1 MSRKAPSR
9 REFLTLPLALILA
22 PLIGGRPAG
31 AAPDAR
37 KAKYGADI
45 SILYGVLTYRLEG
58 TVTETVDRGAGQY
71 EVAIVGEGDGI
82 ANRVESRG
90 TLWQGRWAPLQT
102 RSFFSVKGRESRS
115 DITYDY
121 ARRSVAYHFKGETF
135 FLRKLRVA
143 DDVVPI
149 PEGMYID
156 DTLSATLNYT
166 DQLWV
171 PQADGTY
178 LTRIV
183 RRKKPENEGAD
194 DVQQHYKAELV
205 PFTLKVVPDASTGKT
220 TAHIDLTRFSSWAKQ
235 DQPGK
240 ITFDTTRR
248 LENMSL
254 PMMLG
259 TSVQVRIA
267 TG

>member
-1 MSRKAPSR
+1 MSRKVPSR
-9 REFLTLPLALILA
+9 REFLTLPLAVLLA
-22 PLIGGRPAG
+22 PFVDRPA
-31 AAPDAR
+31 AAAADAR
-37 KAKYGADI
+37 KARYGADV

-58 TVTETVDRGAGQY
+58 TMTEMVDRAAGQY
-71 EVAIVGEGDGI
+71 EVSIAGEGDGI
-82 ANRVESRG
+82 ANRIESRG
-90 TLWQGRWAPLQT
+90 TLWRGRWAPLQT

-121 ARRSVAYHFKGETF
+121 ARRSVAYRFRGETF

-143 DDVVPI
+143 DDVLTI
-149 PEGMYID
+149 PEGMYVD
-156 DTLSATLNYT
+156 DSISATLNYT
-166 DQLWV
+166 DQLWA
-171 PQADGTY
+171 PQADGTF

-194 DVQQHYKAELV
+194 DVQKHYTAELV

-220 TAHIDLTRFSSWAKQ
+220 MAQIDLTRFSSWAKQ

-240 ITFDTTRR
+240 ITFDAARR
-248 LENMSL
+248 PENMSL

-259 TSVQVRIA
+259 TSVQIKIA

>member
-1 MSRKAPSR
+1 MSRKVTSR
-9 REFLTLPLALILA
+9 REFLTLPLALFLA
-22 PLIGGRPAG
+22 PFLGRTAN
-31 AAPDAR
+31 AAPEAR
-37 KAKYGADI
+37 KARYGVDV

-58 TVTETVDRGAGQY
+58 TTAETVDRAGGHY
-71 EVAIVGEGDGI
+71 DVTIAGEGDGI
-82 ANRVESRG
+82 ANRIESRG

-121 ARRSVAYHFKGETF
+121 ARRSIAYHFKGETF
-135 FLRKLRVA
+135 FLRRLRVA
-143 DDVVPI
+143 DDVLAV
-149 PEGMYID
+149 PEGLYVD
-156 DTLSATLNYT
+156 DTISATLNYT
-166 DQLWV
+166 DQLWS
-171 PQADGTY
+171 PQADGSF
-178 LTRIV
+178 LTRVV
-183 RRKKPENEGAD
+183 RRTKPENEGAD

-205 PFTLKVVPDASTGKT
+205 PFTLKVALDAATGKS

-235 DQPGK
+235 GQPGR
-240 ITFDTTRR
+240 ITFDAGRR

>member
-58 TVTETVDRGAGQY
+58 TMTETVDRGAGQY
-71 EVAIVGEGDGI
+71 GVAI

-135 FLRKLRVA
+135 FFRRLRVV
-143 DDVVPI
+143 DDVLPI
-149 PEGMYID
+149 PEG
-156 DTLSATLNYT
+156 LL
-166 DQLWV
+166 
-171 PQADGTY
+171 
-178 LTRIV
+178 
-183 RRKKPENEGAD
+183 
-194 DVQQHYKAELV
+194 
-205 PFTLKVVPDASTGKT
+205 
-220 TAHIDLTRFSSWAKQ
+220 
-235 DQPGK
+235 
-240 ITFDTTRR
+240 
-248 LENMSL
+248 
-254 PMMLG
+254 
-259 TSVQVRIA
+259 
-267 TG
+267 

>member
-1 MSRKAPSR
+1 MSRKATSR
-9 REFLTLPLALILA
+9 REFLTLPLAVLLA
-22 PLIGGRPAG
+22 PLFGRPVG
-31 AAPDAR
+31 AAPGAR
-37 KAKYGADI
+37 QAKYGADV

-71 EVAIVGEGDGI
+71 DVAIVGEGDGI
-82 ANRVESRG
+82 ANRIESRG
-90 TLWQGRWAPLQT
+90 TLWQGRWAPVQT

-143 DDVVPI
+143 DDVLAI
-149 PEGMYID
+149 PEGMYVD
-156 DTLSATLNYT
+156 DSISATLNYT
-166 DQLWV
+166 DQFWV
-171 PQADGTY
+171 PQADGNY

-194 DVQQHYKAELV
+194 DVQKHYTAEIV
-205 PFTLKVVPDASTGKT
+205 PFTLKVVPEAATGKT

-240 ITFDTTRR
+240 ITFGATRR

>member
-1 MSRKAPSR
+1 MPDRPASAEAQNLSTPTPMGETMPSPVMTGCRFIGRSSPEGRWPTFLPTNPVLTLPGPRPNDQVSQVGRLVEYVNCRDMSRKAPSR

-37 KAKYGADI
+37 KTKYGADI

-58 TVTETVDRGAGQY
+58 TMTETVDRGAGQY
-71 EVAIVGEGDGI
+71 E
-82 ANRVESRG
+82 
-90 TLWQGRWAPLQT
+90 
-102 RSFFSVKGRESRS
+102 
-115 DITYDY
+115 
-121 ARRSVAYHFKGETF
+121 
-135 FLRKLRVA
+135 
-143 DDVVPI
+143 
-149 PEGMYID
+149 
-156 DTLSATLNYT
+156 
-166 DQLWV
+166 
-171 PQADGTY
+171 
-178 LTRIV
+178 
-183 RRKKPENEGAD
+183 GAD
-194 DVQQHYKAELV
+194 DVQQQHYKAELV

-235 DQPGK
+235 GQPGK
-240 ITFDTTRR
+240 ITFDTARR

>member
-1 MSRKAPSR
+1 MPDRPASAEAQNLSTPTPMGETMPSPVMTGCRFIGWSSPEGRWSAFLPTKPVLTLPGPRPNDQVSQVGRLVEYVNCRDMSRKVPSR

-31 AAPDAR
+31 AA
-37 KAKYGADI
+37 
-45 SILYGVLTYRLEG
+45 
-58 TVTETVDRGAGQY
+58 
-71 EVAIVGEGDGI
+71 
-82 ANRVESRG
+82 
-90 TLWQGRWAPLQT
+90 
-102 RSFFSVKGRESRS
+102 
-115 DITYDY
+115 
-121 ARRSVAYHFKGETF
+121 
-135 FLRKLRVA
+135 
-143 DDVVPI
+143 
-149 PEGMYID
+149 
-156 DTLSATLNYT
+156 LNYT

-183 RRKKPENEGAD
+183 RRKRPENEGAD
-194 DVQQHYKAELV
+194 DVQQHYKAELA

-240 ITFDTTRR
+240 ITFDTARR